1 MPRALNFAIPAVFA
15 LATPAAAQQL
25 DSAPPH
31 LSAKELDPR
40 LRYRRGE
47 VVLGNSL
54 ATLQIPADYRYL
66 DPHQTD
72 QVLQAWGNP
81 PDPETLGMIVPSSAS
96 PLAADGWAVVITYD
110 ERGFVKDNEAATLDY
125 DKLMK
130 QMREAVAE
138 DNKQRKEA
146 GYGTFAL
153 VGWAEPPRYDSAA
166 HKLYWAKELAFA
178 GESLHTLNY
187 NIRILGRGGVLVL
200 NAVATMEQIGD
211 IKKATPDVLSMVN
224 FTTGHRYADFVP
236 GKDKVAEYGIAA
248 LIVGGIA
255 AKAGLFKILLG
266 VLIAAKKLL
275 IVGIAAV
282 GAFFRKLFRKKPPQT
297 AATP

>member
-1 MPRALNFAIPAVFA
+1 MRRTLILAISAVA
-15 LATPAAAQQL
+15 LAAPAAAQQL
-25 DSAPPH
+25 DSAPAH

-54 ATLQIPADYRYL
+54 ATLQIPAEYRYL

-81 PDPETLGMIVPSSAS
+81 PDPETLGMIVPSRAS
-96 PLAADGWAVVITYD
+96 PLAAEGWAVVITYD
-110 ERGFVKDNEAATLDY
+110 GSGFVKDNDAATLDY

-130 QMREAVAE
+130 QMREAVE
-138 DNKQRKEA
+138 DDNKRRKEA
-146 GYGTFAL
+146 GYGTFSL

-200 NAVATMEQIGD
+200 NAVATMAQIGE
-211 IKKATPDVLSMVN
+211 IRQATPDVLSMVN

-266 VLIAAKKLL
+266 VLIAAKKLV
-275 IVGIAAV
+275 IVGIAAA
-282 GAFFRKLFRKKPPQT
+282 GAFFRKLFRKKPPEP